1 MYYYMLLR
9 PSELQD
15 PTPKLS
21 TQSAGE
27 PKGDTRIKF
36 EYDLKGK

>member
-21 TQSAGE
+21 TQSAGDPVSE
-27 PKGDTRIKF
+27 TEGVA
-36 EYDLKGK
+36 G